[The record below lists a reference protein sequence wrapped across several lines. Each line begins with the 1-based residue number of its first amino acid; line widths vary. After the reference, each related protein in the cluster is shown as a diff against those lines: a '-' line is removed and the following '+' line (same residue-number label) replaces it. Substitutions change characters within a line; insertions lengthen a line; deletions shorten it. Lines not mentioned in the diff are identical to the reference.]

1 MLAIF
6 SLNKNLNMVKLLR
19 MEMDTNESE
28 ILKKLNDEQ
37 REPASVID
45 GPVLVTAGAG
55 SGKTRLLTHRIAY
68 MVKEKGIFPNQILAI
83 TFTNKAAN
91 EMKERLGKMIDGA
104 ENMWI
109 CTFHAM
115 CSRILRREIGLIG
128 YTKSF
133 SIYGDTEKNR
143 VIKRI
148 IEAKE
153 IDINAE
159 TFAWHISNAKNNLMS
174 AEEYSKYIHDKKK
187 CEIITKVYLEYESE
201 LFKANALDFDD
212 LLVKTYKLFKENPD
226 TLNFYQ
232 NKFKYIFV
240 DEFQDT
246 NTAQYE
252 LVKLLA
258 GDNKN
263 IFAVG
268 DEDQCIYSWRGAQ
281 VENVKRFTKD
291 FENCKIFKLEQNYR
305 STKNIINV
313 ANKVIKFNHSR
324 IDKNLWTNNDNG
336 SEIEIKQTYNDIEE
350 AEFIAEKINDLVE
363 DGGKKYSDFAI
374 LMRVNSLSRIIEE
387 KLLTYN
393 IPYRVYGGYKFF
405 ERKEIKDTTAY
416 LYLIENPNDTEATL
430 RMLSFPKKGIGD
442 VTISN
447 LIEIAE
453 NNNIS
458 VLNLIMNA
466 EKYGVSGSLLSKLKP
481 IQDLFNDLNEKKEAM
496 DLNEFVEYL
505 IKRVGIKEAIG
516 TKTEDDLNK
525 CLNIDDFVKS
535 VNEYSSANQD
545 ASIDDFLQSI
555 TLMRDIDSMNESDDF
570 VSLLTIHSAKG
581 LEFDTVFIVGLND
594 GLFPLSRAINS
605 PDPNDLE
612 EERRLMYVAITRAK
626 NKLFLSR
633 SKVKFNYESKKTEYT
648 MPSRFLPEMF
658 DDFKQKS
665 SAVLKSNI
673 NENGFDSYLSQRAR
687 KQSLDEKMSSHA
699 NIVNVSG
706 NINNSQSSAYE
717 SVSQAVKANDYSK
730 FKKGTRVRH
739 AHFGDGIVTLGVTD
753 FASAFVTI
761 NFEKVGIKT
770 LSLKYAKLEII
781 E

>member
-1 MLAIF
+1 
-6 SLNKNLNMVKLLR
+6 
-19 MEMDTNESE
+19 MEMVTNESE

-187 CEIITKVYLEYESE
+187 CEIITKVYLEYENE

-212 LLVKTYKLFKENPD
+212 LLFKTYKLFKENPD

-363 DGGKKYSDFAI
+363 SGEKKYSDFAI

-466 EKYGVSGSLLSKLKP
+466 EKYGVSGSLLSKLKT

>member
-1 MLAIF
+1 
-6 SLNKNLNMVKLLR
+6 
-19 MEMDTNESE
+19 MEMVTNESE

-153 IDINAE
+153 IDMNAE
-159 TFAWHISNAKNNLMS
+159 TFDWHISNAKNNLMS
-174 AEEYSKYIHDKKK
+174 AREYSKYIHDKKK

-363 DGGKKYSDFAI
+363 DGEKKYSDFAI

-442 VTISN
+442 VSISN

-673 NENGFDSYLSQRAR
+673 NENGFDSYLSQRAK

-717 SVSQAVKANDYSK
+717 SVSQVVKANDYSK

-739 AHFGDGIVTLGVTD
+739 AHFGDGVVTLGVTD